1 MCATETVDSGS
12 TSNWVKPKT
21 KKLVFTASAL
31 DVQLL
36 KGQCEAFTVSGRQVA
51 AWLGRPKGPL
61 AVSWPRRLDEWNVI
75 TCDWCIVIL
84 LSREGDDGAI
94 FWTNPLPLRSW
105 PFFRLMFGFL
115 SHKFAAYSK
124 PSSKDN
130 HRKASYSKPSSK
142 DNHRKASYPR
152 TQQREQG
159 AGLTQ
164 DHAVVVKT
172 MPSFFFRHCPFFREG
187 WEGSCSSRLSRHA
200 SRSSII
206 LLGRSP
212 KRYHSRSLM

>member
-84 LSREGDDGAI
+84 LSGEGDGGAN
-94 FWTNPLPLRSW
+94 FWTNPHPLRSW
-105 PFFRLMFGFL
+105 PFFRLMFDFL

-124 PSSKDN
+124 PL
-130 HRKASYSKPSSK
+130 SK

-152 TQQREQG
+152 TQQRKQG
-159 AGLTQ
+159 ASLTQ
-164 DHAVVVKT
+164 DHAVVVKM
-172 MPSFFFRHCPFFREG
+172 MPLPSRPRWVPFSFFIARFSVRV
-187 WEGSCSSRLSRHA
+187 
-200 SRSSII
+200 
-206 LLGRSP
+206 GRAAAA
-212 KRYHSRSLM
+212 RD